1 MWRNAGLTYI
11 RYSQIAAEV
20 TRNVMKTQRVALPS
34 DTKLKVTRWQNG
46 KPVKTD
52 ATA

>member
-1 MWRNAGLTYI
+1 MWRNAGITYI

-20 TRNVMKTQRVALPS
+20 TRNASKNRKVVTS
-34 DTKLKVTRWQNG
+34 ETKLKIQRWQDG
-46 KPVKTD
+46 KPVKSD